1 SICNSIHLP
10 VQSGSDRILKAM
22 NRTYNRA
29 HYLRLV
35 DKIKQAIPDVCL
47 STDIIVGF
55 PTETEEDH
63 RETLELLKEVGYDGA
78 FMFKYSP
85 RENTPAYKMIDDVG
99 MEIKTRRIGEI
110 MEVQKLISES
120 KNRRHV
126 GQEFEIL
133 IEGESKKSSADWQ
146 GRTDGNKTVVVPKGN
161 VKIGDYVTV
170 KISRANSATLFGEV
184 VAGLT
189 VETEEAA

>member
-1 SICNSIHLP
+1 
-10 VQSGSDRILKAM
+10 M